1 MDVYQFQ
8 RAQIAAQLLPAMS
21 GGRFDEHVDAEYVA
35 RALYL
40 ADRILQMSEATP
52 DPSSSKTDSAARRS

>member
-1 MDVYQFQ
+1 MNDYQFK

-21 GGRFDEHVDAEYVA
+21 GGRFDEHVDAEHVA

-52 DPSSSKTDSAARRS
+52 DPSSSKADSASTRP